1 MDKRDWFLLI
11 NLVFSALILVSQF
24 GQKNSLADKTL
35 SRKRRSLEGVKDGNG
50 QQINVEFDLDLVW

>member
-50 QQINVEFDLDLVW
+50 QQINVEFDLD